1 MTTLEKNYKFNDR
14 HALHSL
20 KLTMLAFVFYCNM
33 KLSKGNIE
41 LMRESFQA
49 IQFACNYIFWS
60 F

>member
-1 MTTLEKNYKFNDR
+1 
-14 HALHSL
+14 
-20 KLTMLAFVFYCNM
+20 M

-60 F
+60 FKECNSLYITVLSDVFIVANVVVLSAP